1 MILSSRL
8 SMFAWWAALCLLLV
22 LSFGPVACD
31 ALPGGPVATPTQT
44 QFAVEAGQKY
54 TVAVTLREGHS
65 VSGTVSVSG
74 AQNYIDFYIKGPNGE
89 LAYGV
94 VRVQGG
100 QSFEMEADKDGTY
113 AMTFDNAFSFG
124 SSRQVT
130 LSYQV
135 R

>member
-1 MILSSRL
+1 MKKLFL
-8 SMFAWWAALCLLLV
+8 VVVALLFLV
-22 LSFGPVACD
+22 GAACD
-31 ALPGGPVATPTQT
+31 IPPGVSGPAATPTQS
-44 QFAVEAGQKY
+44 QFTVEAGQKH
-54 TVAVTLREGHS
+54 TLAVALREGHS
-65 VSGTVSVSG
+65 VSGTFSVSG
-74 AQNYIDFYIKGPNGE
+74 SQNYIDFYIKGPNGE

-124 SSRQVT
+124 SPRQIS
-130 LSYQV
+130 LSYSV

>member
-1 MILSSRL
+1 MSSRL
-8 SMFAWWAALCLLLV
+8 SIFAWRPAICLVILLT
-22 LSFGPVACD
+22 LGLVACD
-31 ALPGGPVATPTQT
+31 ALPGGPAATPVQA
-44 QFAVEAGQKY
+44 QFTVAAGQKH
-54 TVAVTLREGHS
+54 TLAVPLREGHS

-100 QSFEMEADKDGTY
+100 QNFEMEADKDGTY
-113 AMTFDNAFSFG
+113 SMTFDNAFSFG
-124 SSRQVT
+124 SPRQIS